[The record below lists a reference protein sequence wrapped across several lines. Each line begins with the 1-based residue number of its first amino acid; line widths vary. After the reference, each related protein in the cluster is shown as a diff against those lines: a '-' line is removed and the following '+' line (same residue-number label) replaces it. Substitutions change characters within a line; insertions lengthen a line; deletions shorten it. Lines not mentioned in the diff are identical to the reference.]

1 MSRLP
6 TKTKTPWVC
15 PRRKDSQVPND
26 IEKPAHVM
34 QFFAFS
40 HLPPHLREVSEPF
53 CTLASWIELHLPDN
67 PERAKAL
74 DLLLVS
80 KDAAVRA
87 KLAR

>member
-1 MSRLP
+1 MTHRKGHPRSRPLP
-6 TKTKTPWVC
+6 DPVD
-15 PRRKDSQVPND
+15 PG
-26 IEKPAHVM
+26 
-34 QFFAFS
+34 
-40 HLPPHLREVSEPF
+40 LPPHLREVSEPF